1 MLKKIF
7 YFVLFFIGA
16 LLLLASC
23 GEEKTSES
31 SKPTQS
37 TKAGASSEASS
48 NNTSAPAPVQVT
60 EKLKFPLKV
69 RDIGLG
75 QTKAPCKPQ
84 EATYVDILQKP
95 VRVQMQCT
103 VGDRKDR
110 VLVVFSIDG
119 KSVVRVTRNQYLMP
133 SDPEPRS
140 VVNAAVA
147 FYGTP
152 TNYDEENWLANYGNA
167 FSISYNGRRASTS
180 MNNNGIGLLINGL
193 SCGDGRF
200 GTEDCGN
207 LGTRVIKY
215 DLVDVD
221 GFRKQIEDGKAAQ
234 QAKQQSQ
241 ISNQRF

>member
-16 LLLLASC
+16 SALLASC
-23 GEEKTSES
+23 GEENTSES

-37 TKAGASSEASS
+37 TKAGASTEASS
-48 NNTSAPAPVQVT
+48 NNTSAPPPVQVT
-60 EKLKFPLKV
+60 EKLKSPLKV

-75 QTKAPCKPQ
+75 QTNAPCKPK
-84 EATYVDILQKP
+84 ETTYVDIVQKP
-95 VRVQMQCT
+95 VRVQMQCN
-103 VGDRKDR
+103 VGDRRDQ
-110 VLVVFSIDG
+110 VQVVFSIDG
-119 KSVVRVTRNQYLMP
+119 KSVVRVTRSQYLMP
-133 SDPEPRS
+133 SDLEPKS

-147 FYGTP
+147 FYGAP
-152 TNYDEENWLANYGNA
+152 TNYDEGNWLANYGNA
-167 FSISYNGRRASTS
+167 FSISYNGRRANTS
-180 MNNNGIGLLINGL
+180 MNNNGIGLLIHGL
-193 SCGDGRF
+193 LCGDGRF

-207 LGTRVIKY
+207 LGTMLIKY
-215 DLVDVD
+215 DLVDVE